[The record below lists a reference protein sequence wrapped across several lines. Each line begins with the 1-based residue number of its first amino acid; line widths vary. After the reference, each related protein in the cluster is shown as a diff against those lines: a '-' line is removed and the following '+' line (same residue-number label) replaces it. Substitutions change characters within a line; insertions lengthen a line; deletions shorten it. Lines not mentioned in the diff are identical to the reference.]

1 MGLGQ
6 GRANNYLKYPLILD
20 SLKTQGY
27 TQSRLFSL
35 ELGPQPPKSNPIQ
48 YSGEIVFG
56 GLDRNKFTGNLR
68 KVPTDPN
75 TV

>member
-6 GRANNYLKYPLILD
+6 GRANNYLKYPLIVD

-27 TQSRLFSL
+27 TESRLFSL
-35 ELGPQPPKSNPIQ
+35 ELGPQPPMSNPIQ

-56 GLDRNKFTGNLR
+56 GLDRNKFAGSLR